1 MSYFFIIFMVGCKST
16 NSIPIINMVVIITGA
31 SRGIGF
37 ATARYFAGMRDTE
50 IIALSR
56 NSAGLGQLATECA
69 GLNKTSVLHPLV
81 FDLDKFL
88 QDPSSLMR
96 RLPSGLSHIDILIN
110 NAGMLINKPFHQVE
124 LEEMESVFRVNLF
137 APALL
142 IKELLPLMG
151 RKGTT
156 HVVNISS
163 MGGFQ
168 GSMKFPG
175 LAYYSASKASLACLT
190 ECLSGEYRDADIA
203 FNCLALGSVQ
213 TEMLEEAF
221 PGYRA
226 ALQPED
232 MAEFIGHFALTAHKQ
247 MRGKVVPVALG
258 NP

>member
-1 MSYFFIIFMVGCKST
+1 
-16 NSIPIINMVVIITGA
+16 MVVMITGA

-37 ATARYFAGMRDTE
+37 EVAKYFARLKQTDVY
-50 IIALSR
+50 ALSR
-56 NSAGLGQLATECA
+56 NKAGLGQLATECA
-69 GLNKTSVLHPLV
+69 GLNKSSKVHPLV
-81 FDLDKFL
+81 FDLDSFL
-88 QDPSSLMR
+88 ENPGSLMK
-96 RLPSGLSHIDILIN
+96 RLPPEIEHIDILIN
-110 NAGMLINKPFHQVE
+110 NAGLLINKPFLETDLVE
-124 LEEMESVFRVNLF
+124 IGQLFRINCF

-142 IKELLPLMG
+142 IRQLMPLMRG
-151 RKGTT
+151 KQPA

-175 LAYYSASKASLACLT
+175 IAYYSASKAALACLT
-190 ECLSGEYRDADIA
+190 ECLSEEFKNTEVI

-221 PGYRA
+221 PGYQA
-226 ALQPED
+226 PLQPEE

-247 MRGKVVPVALG
+247 MRGKVIPVSVT

>member
-1 MSYFFIIFMVGCKST
+1 MV
-16 NSIPIINMVVIITGA
+16 IIITGA

-37 ATARYFAGMRDTE
+37 ETARYFARLDNTE
-50 IIALSR
+50 IFALSR
-56 NSAGLGQLATECA
+56 NQAGLGQLASECA
-69 GLNKTSVLHPLV
+69 GLNKSSQVHPLV
-81 FDLDKFL
+81 FDLDL
-88 QDPSSLMR
+88 ITREPDSLIK
-96 RLPSGLSHIDILIN
+96 RLPSNLKHVDILIN
-110 NAGMLINKPFHQVE
+110 NAGALINKPF
-124 LEEMESVFRVNLF
+124 LETNLDEIQRLFNVNCF

-142 IKELLPLMG
+142 IKHLMPYLG
-151 RKGTT
+151 GKSVS

-175 LAYYSASKASLACLT
+175 LAYYSASKAALACLT
-190 ECLSGEYRDADIA
+190 ECLSEEFKDSKMI

-221 PGYRA
+221 PGYKA
-226 ALQPED
+226 PLQPSE

-247 MRGKVVPVALG
+247 MRGKIIPVSLS